1 MSYHF
6 TIIDSQQSSS
16 SATGPFPT
24 VDITSALNGANI
36 SGYYSYFNRATLN
49 LGVDTTAASG
59 VTAQSA
65 DFGSWGANA
74 GSGTTDFNV
83 KQWQISCSS
92 PTAAYY
98 ATTNPG
104 NYFNFYF
111 TSLDGGFTAPLLIY
125 DNNGN
130 PLNVTNYN
138 NTLTSFTVSTS
149 SSTPG
154 QINIFHGANLADRG
168 QLLLL
173 SAIITDGSG
182 NVISIPGFRISGS
195 GNVRTLVGL
204 QALSY
209 GQYITPIVNSGSAN
223 VTNNLGTSTIIL
235 PISGNLSVPNSTYST
250 SGLQQPSHGTLGSII
265 NNQIQYTPSPL
276 GYLGSDSFQY
286 TIFNNQI
293 PLYPTNRLQ
302 GGIGSMNLTVSCL
315 DESCQI
321 LTPSG
326 YHSVSMIKEGDF
338 ILTNDGREVPII
350 KIDTSYLKDN
360 SGSLVYNIKKDSI
373 QPGYP
378 PQDTLLSFG
387 HTISLD
393 PSNPQEG
400 RWMMTKDLPT
410 KYSNVIPVVREEPF
424 RLYHLTLPNFYTDNI
439 VVNGGLIIESMGK
452 GKTIWKD
459 NPDGIRYKDE
469 NLRDKWY

>member
-1 MSYHF
+1 M
-6 TIIDSQQSSS
+6 
-16 SATGPFPT
+16 
-24 VDITSALNGANI
+24 
-36 SGYYSYFNRATLN
+36 
-49 LGVDTTAASG
+49 GVDTSTATG
-59 VTAQSA
+59 VNPQSA
-65 DFGSWGANA
+65 DFGSWGSNA
-74 GSGTTDFNV
+74 ASGTTDFNV
-83 KQWQISCSS
+83 KQWQIACSS

-111 TSLDGGFTAPLLIY
+111 TSLDGGFTAPLLIS

-130 PLNVTNYN
+130 ALNVTDYTG
-138 NTLTSFTVSTS
+138 TLTSFTVSTL

-154 QINIFHGANLADRG
+154 QINIFHGANFSDRG

-173 SAIITDGSG
+173 SAIITDGAG

-195 GNVRTLVGL
+195 GNLRTLVGL

-209 GQYITPIVNSGSAN
+209 GQYITPLVNTGSAN
-223 VTNNLGTSTIIL
+223 VTNNLGTSSITL
-235 PISGNLSVPNSTYST
+235 PFSGNLILSNSTYST
-250 SGLQQPSHGTLGSII
+250 SGLQQPSHGTLGSITS
-265 NNQIQYTPSPL
+265 NQIQYTPSPL

-286 TIFNNQI
+286 TIFNNQV
-293 PLYPTNRLQ
+293 PSYPTNRLQ
-302 GGIGSMNLTVSCL
+302 GNIGSMNLTVQCL

-326 YHSVSMIKEGDF
+326 YLSVSIIKEGDL
-338 ILTNDGREVPII
+338 ILTDDGREIPILQI
-350 KIDTSYLKDN
+350 STSYLKDS
-360 SGSLVYNIKKDSI
+360 SGSLVYNLQKDSI
-373 QPGYP
+373 LPGYP

-393 PSNPQEG
+393 PSKPQEG
-400 RWMMTKDLPT
+400 RWMMTIDLPK
-410 KYSNVIPVVREEPF
+410 KYPQVIPVLREEPF
-424 RLYHLTLPNFYTDNI
+424 RLYHITLPNFYTDNL
-439 VVNGGLIIESMGK
+439 VVNGGLIIESMGR

-469 NLRDKWY
+469 SLRDKWF